1 MNSLQERIGWNNN
14 SPLLAAG
21 RNDKFDAF
29 NFIHSFTEGI
39 KDYLLIQ
46 IKDFLKENNIS
57 EKKWKKHGVI
67 QCLPPEINSSSY
79 ILFYKTWRREYKRKV
94 TVEYSYIIK

>member
-14 SPLLAAG
+14 SLLLAAG

-29 NFIHSFTEGI
+29 NFIHSFTESI

-57 EKKWKKHGVI
+57 VKSWKKYGII
-67 QCLPPEINSSSY
+67 QCYSAEISGIYY
-79 ILFYKTWRREYKRKV
+79 ILYYKRFRKEYKRKIEIGYDIL
-94 TVEYSYIIK
+94 TK